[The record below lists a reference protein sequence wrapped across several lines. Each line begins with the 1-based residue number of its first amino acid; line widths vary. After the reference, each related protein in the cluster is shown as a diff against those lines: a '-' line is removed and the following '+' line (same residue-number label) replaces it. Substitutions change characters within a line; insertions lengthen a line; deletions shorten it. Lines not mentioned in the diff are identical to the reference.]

1 MFPLRKYLI
10 RVSYIRFSLI
20 IPQRLSGMVREN
32 GGRFGMASKGNT
44 GIIYVPSD
52 LVKDST
58 FPLKEGD
65 ILHIRIDGDKLIV
78 EKAKKAK

>member
-1 MFPLRKYLI
+1 
-10 RVSYIRFSLI
+10 
-20 IPQRLSGMVREN
+20 MVREN